1 MSDPSRV
8 RVSGPLEPFA
18 AGFVAELQR
27 QGYTPGSACQQMY
40 LFAHLSRWL
49 AGERLDAHALEAA
62 TIERFAATRRAAG
75 YVPYTSAKALRPL
88 LVHLRG
94 LGAAPA
100 ALVQV
105 QVQRPQGSVAELLER
120 YRRYLTVERGLGAP
134 TARGYVSAVRPFL
147 VGRLRPAGLELEGL
161 DAAQIMSFVRE
172 RAAEGSRDRVKMTV
186 TALRSLLAFLH
197 VEGLIGEPLDRAVP
211 SVAGYRLQGLPKR
224 LTAVELDAL
233 LLSCDRDAAAG
244 RRDFAIL
251 TLLARLGLRRGE
263 VANLCLDDVDWRTGE
278 LVVRG
283 KPRRSERL
291 PLPDDVGQAIVA
303 YLRGGRPHS
312 AMGRA
317 LFVSLRAPHRALGPV
332 GVSELVVVAARRAGL
347 RHIHAHQLRHTAAS
361 EMLRAGASLAE
372 VGQVLRHRGAAST
385 AIYAKVDRE
394 ALRALVRPWPGG
406 CS

>member
-1 MSDPSRV
+1 MADPSRV

-18 AGFVAELQR
+18 AGFAAELQR
-27 QGYTPGSACQQMY
+27 QGYTPGSACHQMY

-49 AGERLDAHALEAA
+49 AGERLDAHALEPA
-62 TIERFAATRRAAG
+62 TIERFAAARRAAG
-75 YVPYTSAKALRPL
+75 YVPYTSAKALHPL
-88 LVHLRG
+88 LTHLG
-94 LGAAPA
+94 LGAGPA
-100 ALVQV
+100 APVQV
-105 QVQRPQGSVAELLER
+105 HRPQGSVEELLER
-120 YRRYLTVERGLGAP
+120 YRSYLTVERGLGAP
-134 TARGYVSAVRPFL
+134 AARGYVSAVRPFL
-147 VGRLRPAGLELEGL
+147 IGRLRPTGLELEGL
-161 DAAQIMSFVRE
+161 DAAQIMLFVRE
-172 RAAEGSRDRVKMTV
+172 RAAGQSRGRAKMTV
-186 TALRSLLAFLH
+186 TALRSLLVFLH
-197 VEGLIGEPLDRAVP
+197 VEGVIGEPLGRAVP

-224 LTAVELDAL
+224 LTSVELDAL
-233 LLSCDRDAAAG
+233 LLSCDRDTAAG

-263 VANLCLDDVDWRTGE
+263 VANLCLDDIDWRTGE

-303 YLRGGRPHS
+303 YLRDGRPHS

-317 LFVSLRAPHRALGPV
+317 LFVSLRAPHRALGPL
-332 GVSELVVVAARRAGL
+332 GVSELVVAAARRAGL

-361 EMLRAGASLAE
+361 EMLGAGSSLVE

-394 ALRALVRPWPGG
+394 ALRAIVRAWPGG
-406 CS
+406 RS

>member
-1 MSDPSRV
+1 
-8 RVSGPLEPFA
+8 
-18 AGFVAELQR
+18 
-27 QGYTPGSACQQMY
+27 
-40 LFAHLSRWL
+40 
-49 AGERLDAHALEAA
+49 
-62 TIERFAATRRAAG
+62 
-75 YVPYTSAKALRPL
+75 
-88 LVHLRG
+88 
-94 LGAAPA
+94 
-100 ALVQV
+100 
-105 QVQRPQGSVAELLER
+105 
-120 YRRYLTVERGLGAP
+120 
-134 TARGYVSAVRPFL
+134 
-147 VGRLRPAGLELEGL
+147 L

-172 RAAEGSRDRVKMTV
+172 RAAERSRGRAKMTV

-197 VEGLIGEPLDRAVP
+197 VEGLIGEPLARAVP

-263 VANLCLDDVDWRTGE
+263 VANLCLDDIDWRTGE

-291 PLPDDVGQAIVA
+291 PLPADVGQAIVA
-303 YLRGGRPHS
+303 YLREGRPHS

-361 EMLRAGASLAE
+361 EMLRAGASLGE

-394 ALRALVRPWPGG
+394 ALRAIVRPWLGG

>member
-1 MSDPSRV
+1 
-8 RVSGPLEPFA
+8 
-18 AGFVAELQR
+18 
-27 QGYTPGSACQQMY
+27 MY

-49 AGERLDAHALEAA
+49 AEEHLDAHALEPAA
-62 TIERFAATRRAAG
+62 IERFGAARRAAG
-75 YVPYTSAKALRPL
+75 NVSYTSAKALRPL
-88 LVHLRG
+88 LAHLRG
-94 LGAAPA
+94 LGVVPA

-105 QVQRPQGSVAELLER
+105 QVRPEGSVAELLER
-120 YRRYLTVERGLGAP
+120 YRSYLTVERGLGAP
-134 TARGYVSAVRPFL
+134 AARGYVSVVRPFL
-147 VGRLRPAGLELEGL
+147 VGRLRPVGLELEGL
-161 DAAQIMSFVRE
+161 DAAQIMAFVRE
-172 RAAEGSRDRVKMTV
+172 RTAGQSRGRAKMTI

-197 VEGLIGEPLDRAVP
+197 VEGLIAEPLGRAVP

-233 LLSCDRDAAAG
+233 LLSCDRDTAAG

-251 TLLARLGLRRGE
+251 ALLARLGLRRGE
-263 VANLCLDDVDWRTGE
+263 VANLCLDDIDWRAGE

-291 PLPDDVGQAIVA
+291 PLPADVGQAIVA
-303 YLRGGRPHS
+303 YLREGRPDS

-317 LFVSLRAPHRALGPV
+317 LFVSLYAPHRALGPM
-332 GVSELVVVAARRAGL
+332 GVSKVVVVVARRAGL

-394 ALRALVRPWPGG
+394 ALRAIVRTWPGG
-406 CS
+406 RS

>member
-18 AGFVAELQR
+18 AGFAAALQL
-27 QGYTPGSACQQMY
+27 QGYTPGSACHQMY

-49 AGERLDAHALEAA
+49 AEEHLDAHALEPA
-62 TIERFAATRRAAG
+62 TVERFAATRRAAG

-88 LVHLRG
+88 LAHLRG
-94 LGAAPA
+94 LGVAPA
-100 ALVQV
+100 PLVQV
-105 QVQRPQGSVAELLER
+105 QVQRPQGLVEELLER
-120 YRRYLTVERGLGAP
+120 YRCYLTVERGLGAP
-134 TARGYVSAVRPFL
+134 AARGYVSAVRPFL
-147 VGRLRPAGLELEGL
+147 VGRLRPAGLELESL

-172 RAAEGSRDRVKMTV
+172 RAAERSRGRAKMTV

-197 VEGLIGEPLDRAVP
+197 VEGVIREPLGRAVP

-224 LTAVELDAL
+224 LTSAELDAL
-233 LLSCDRDAAAG
+233 LSSCDRDAAAG

-263 VANLCLDDVDWRTGE
+263 VANLCLDDIDWRTGE

-291 PLPDDVGQAIVA
+291 PLPADVGQAIVA
-303 YLRGGRPHS
+303 YLRDGRPHS

-317 LFVSLRAPHRALGPV
+317 LFVSLRAPHRPLGSQ
-332 GVSELVVVAARRAGL
+332 GVSELVVAAARRAGL

-361 EMLRAGASLAE
+361 EMLRAGASLVE

-394 ALRALVRPWPGG
+394 ALRAIVRPWLGG

>member
-1 MSDPSRV
+1 VSDPSRV

-18 AGFVAELQR
+18 AGFAAVLQQ
-27 QGYTPGSACQQMY
+27 QGYTPGSACHHMY

-49 AGERLDAHALEAA
+49 AEEHLDVHALEPAA
-62 TIERFAATRRAAG
+62 IERFAAVRREAG
-75 YVPYTSAKALRPL
+75 YVPYTSAKALCPL
-88 LVHLRG
+88 LVYLRG
-94 LGAAPA
+94 LGVVPA
-100 ALVQV
+100 ALAQV
-105 QVQRPQGSVAELLER
+105 QVHQPQGSVAELLER
-120 YRRYLTVERGLGAP
+120 YRRYLTVERGLGEPA
-134 TARGYVSAVRPFL
+134 ARGYVSAVRPFL
-147 VGRLRPAGLELEGL
+147 VGQLRPTGLELESL
-161 DAAQIMSFVRE
+161 DAAQIMMFVRE
-172 RAAEGSRDRVKMTV
+172 RAAERSRGRAKMTV

-197 VEGLIGEPLDRAVP
+197 VEGLIGEPLGRAVP

-224 LTAVELDAL
+224 LTVVELDAL
-233 LLSCDRDAAAG
+233 LLSCDRDTAAG
-244 RRDFAIL
+244 RCDFAIL

-263 VANLCLDDVDWRTGE
+263 VANLCLDDINWRTGE

-291 PLPDDVGQAIVA
+291 PLPADVGQAIVA
-303 YLRGGRPHS
+303 YLRGGRPDS

-317 LFVSLRAPHRALGPV
+317 LFVSLRAPHRALGPM
-332 GVSELVVVAARRAGL
+332 GVSRVVVAAARRAGL

-394 ALRALVRPWPGG
+394 ALRTIACPWPGG
-406 CS
+406 RS

>member
-18 AGFVAELQR
+18 AGFAAELQR
-27 QGYTPGSACQQMY
+27 QGYTAGSACHRMY
-40 LFAHLSRWL
+40 LLAHLSRWL
-49 AGERLDAHALEAA
+49 AEEHLDVHALEPAA
-62 TIERFAATRRAAG
+62 VERFAASRRAAG
-75 YVPYTSAKALRPL
+75 CALYTSAKALRPL
-88 LVHLRG
+88 LAHLG
-94 LGAAPA
+94 LGAAPEA
-100 ALVQV
+100 PVQV
-105 QVQRPQGSVAELLER
+105 HRPQGPVAELLER

-134 TARGYVSAVRPFL
+134 TARGYVSAARPFL
-147 VGRLRPAGLELEGL
+147 VGRLRPAGLDLEGL

-172 RAAEGSRDRVKMTV
+172 RAAEQSRGRAKMTV

-197 VEGLIGEPLDRAVP
+197 VEGLIREPLGRAVP
-211 SVAGYRLQGLPKR
+211 SVAGYRLRGLPKR
-224 LTAVELDAL
+224 LASAELDAL

-263 VANLCLDDVDWRTGE
+263 AANLCLDDIDWRTGE

-291 PLPDDVGQAIVA
+291 PLPADVGQAIVA
-303 YLRGGRPHS
+303 YLRDGRPRS
-312 AMGRA
+312 ATGRA
-317 LFVSLRAPHRALGPV
+317 LFVSLRAPHRALGPL
-332 GVSELVVVAARRAGL
+332 GVSRVVVAAARRAGL

-385 AIYAKVDRE
+385 AIYAKVDSE
-394 ALRALVRPWPGG
+394 ALKAIVRPWPGG
-406 CS
+406 RS